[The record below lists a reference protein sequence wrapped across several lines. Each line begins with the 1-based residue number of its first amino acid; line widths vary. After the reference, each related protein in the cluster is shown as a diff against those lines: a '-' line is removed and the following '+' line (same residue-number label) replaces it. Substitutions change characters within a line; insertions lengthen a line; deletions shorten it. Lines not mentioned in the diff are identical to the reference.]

1 MNDQNQILEVP
12 ALFTNR
18 ISKRLIFETEGIT
31 IEKPFSFDS
40 STYIPAE
47 NLAAIRLGVKW
58 IRGLWFVFGRQFI
71 IELKLTDNTVTQLY
85 MNSYYGL
92 RVQTYEEAW
101 NDTIRH
107 LYGFY
112 FSGQLN
118 MYMELINIK
127 QPFELLGVTFHPEG
141 ISWGK
146 NSILPWNQIAT
157 SNYRSYF
164 VVHHKQNVRLNKSFN
179 FLNDWNAY
187 LLQAML
193 KYVVEEHVKMF
204 SK

>member
-1 MNDQNQILEVP
+1 MRV
-12 ALFTNR
+12 
-18 ISKRLIFETEGIT
+18 
-31 IEKPFSFDS
+31 
-40 STYIPAE
+40 STFIPAQ
-47 NLAAIRLGVKW
+47 NIAAIRLGVKW

-71 IELKLTDNTVTQLY
+71 IEIKHPDNHITKLNL
-85 MNSYYGL
+85 NSYYGL

-101 NDTIRH
+101 TDTISH
-107 LYGFY
+107 LYSFY

-118 MYMELINIK
+118 MYLELINIK
-127 QPFELLGVTFHPEG
+127 QPFELLGVTFHSDG

-146 NSILPWNQIAT
+146 NGTLPWNQIAT

-187 LLQAML
+187 ILQAML
-193 KYVVEEHVKMF
+193 KHVVEEQIKMF